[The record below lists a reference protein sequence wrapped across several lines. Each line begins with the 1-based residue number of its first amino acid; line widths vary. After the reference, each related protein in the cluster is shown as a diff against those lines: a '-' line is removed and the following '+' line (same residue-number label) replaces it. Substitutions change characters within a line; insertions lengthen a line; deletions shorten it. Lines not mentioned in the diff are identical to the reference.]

1 MQSSCI
7 DQVRQGQ
14 ASILL
19 ISPEQLRSRTVNNIL
34 ETRKVGLWVLDEAHC
49 LSKWGHDFRPDY
61 RYIGRWIA
69 RRYTGDERG
78 TILCLTATAKPDV
91 EREITDYFT
100 ETLNLR
106 LEVLDGGAERVNLDF
121 VVMQTTNATKMDH
134 IRQVLEDE
142 LTSQPDGGAIIYC
155 SRRRHTEDIA
165 NFLNSTGMKASHFH
179 AGLSPDEKR
188 ETQERFISGDLRIL
202 AATNAFGMGIDKPD
216 VRLVLHS
223 DIPGSLENYMQEAGR
238 AGRDQQHARCILL
251 YTPEDTE
258 QQFSLNAHS
267 RISRQEI
274 ESVLRAL
281 RRLDERTKQKTDIVA
296 TPGEI
301 LAEDIEG
308 DFQRDTVSD
317 DTRVKTAVAWLEE
330 ATLATRLENEVRV
343 HPASLKVPNQGAAR
357 ERLER
362 ISGMDRITRN
372 KALEIIRRVLNAP
385 PDQGITTDELANL
398 TALSSQQVQ
407 SMLQMLH
414 QAGILSDDQAIT
426 CFVHQ
431 GVADHSRDRYQH
443 AAGMEQDLIRHM
455 EEHAP
460 DQDIGEAQPLHLREA
475 SSALQRAGHSGA
487 LPLKVQNSLRSISQ
501 DGRYASAQES
511 AEAASGTPGQGNIR
525 LRNTGNET
533 IQVTLRQGWSRIEAD
548 AEERRRDADR
558 ILGFLLAQLPQGV
571 RGKDLMVDT
580 TRGNLAEA
588 LTQAQNGHNRPNGR
602 NRQAMGHRLDNAMLW
617 LHHQQIIR
625 LNRGLGIFTPAMTI
639 RLEKEGGH
647 FTNADYEPLQNYYDA
662 QTVQIHIMAEYARR
676 GLESTADAI
685 RLTMDYF
692 SMEQQDFLKK
702 WLPNRESEMQRQTTQ
717 ESFRRI
723 VTDLN
728 HRTQQ
733 NIVSDDRVQTSVLI
747 IAGPGAGKTRVL
759 VHRIA
764 YLIKCKREPAGSII
778 ALAYNRHPAV
788 EIRQRL
794 HELIGEDARGVLVM
808 TLHSLAM
815 RLTGE
820 TFGQVI
826 TGNQTSD
833 RETTAPANSQ
843 QETESY
849 FTAMLQRAVALLGDR
864 NASDPERDELRDR
877 LLAGFRWIL
886 VDEYQD
892 MNELH
897 WTPD

>member
-1 MQSSCI
+1 M
-7 DQVRQGQ
+7 
-14 ASILL
+14 
-19 ISPEQLRSRTVNNIL
+19 
-34 ETRKVGLWVLDEAHC
+34 LDEAHC

-330 ATLATRLENEVRV
+330 ATLATRPGKRGKSPPGQSEGAQPGRRPGAPGTDIRNGPNHQKQGAGDNTPGAERPTRTRASPPTSWPTSQPSAASRCRACSKCSTR
-343 HPASLKVPNQGAAR
+343 PAS
-357 ERLER
+357 
-362 ISGMDRITRN
+362 
-372 KALEIIRRVLNAP
+372 
-385 PDQGITTDELANL
+385 
-398 TALSSQQVQ
+398 
-407 SMLQMLH
+407 
-414 QAGILSDDQAIT
+414 
-426 CFVHQ
+426 
-431 GVADHSRDRYQH
+431 
-443 AAGMEQDLIRHM
+443 
-455 EEHAP
+455 
-460 DQDIGEAQPLHLREA
+460 
-475 SSALQRAGHSGA
+475 
-487 LPLKVQNSLRSISQ
+487 
-501 DGRYASAQES
+501 
-511 AEAASGTPGQGNIR
+511 
-525 LRNTGNET
+525 
-533 IQVTLRQGWSRIEAD
+533 
-548 AEERRRDADR
+548 
-558 ILGFLLAQLPQGV
+558 
-571 RGKDLMVDT
+571 
-580 TRGNLAEA
+580 
-588 LTQAQNGHNRPNGR
+588 
-602 NRQAMGHRLDNAMLW
+602 
-617 LHHQQIIR
+617 
-625 LNRGLGIFTPAMTI
+625 
-639 RLEKEGGH
+639 
-647 FTNADYEPLQNYYDA
+647 
-662 QTVQIHIMAEYARR
+662 
-676 GLESTADAI
+676 
-685 RLTMDYF
+685 
-692 SMEQQDFLKK
+692 
-702 WLPNRESEMQRQTTQ
+702 
-717 ESFRRI
+717 
-723 VTDLN
+723 
-728 HRTQQ
+728 
-733 NIVSDDRVQTSVLI
+733 
-747 IAGPGAGKTRVL
+747 
-759 VHRIA
+759 
-764 YLIKCKREPAGSII
+764 
-778 ALAYNRHPAV
+778 
-788 EIRQRL
+788 
-794 HELIGEDARGVLVM
+794 
-808 TLHSLAM
+808 
-815 RLTGE
+815 
-820 TFGQVI
+820 
-826 TGNQTSD
+826 
-833 RETTAPANSQ
+833 
-843 QETESY
+843 
-849 FTAMLQRAVALLGDR
+849 
-864 NASDPERDELRDR
+864 
-877 LLAGFRWIL
+877 
-886 VDEYQD
+886 
-892 MNELH
+892 
-897 WTPD
+897 